1 MIRHVSAEFIFPVNG
16 EPLKNGIVSFNDSAE
31 IIKVYTSESGGDIPS
46 PVEHHKGIIVP
57 GFVNAHCHLELSH
70 MAGKLAPR
78 QGLISFLT
86 KVIKQRSA
94 DESVILQAMSDADR
108 TMHDN
113 GIVAVGDISNNIL
126 SKNIKEVS
134 ALHYHTFV
142 EFLGFDPHK
151 AGLEYEKALELL
163 RDFSP
168 LPASLAPHAPYS
180 VSKEL
185 LKLFQKN
192 NEGHAELTT
201 MHNQESDDEN
211 ELYRYKTGKFLDFY
225 KSLNLNVDF
234 FKPQARNSIQSVIP
248 LFSSKQRIL
257 LVHNTYTS
265 LKDIYFANRFNR
277 DIHWCF
283 CPNANLFIEGRLPK
297 IEMFKFHDF
306 NITVGTDSLASNEK
320 LCILSE
326 LKVIKEHF
334 PSLSF
339 AETIRWATINGARFL
354 GIDHK
359 FGSIEQGKSP
369 GLNLITNTVGMELTA
384 GSEVRKLI

>member
-1 MIRHVSAEFIFPVNG
+1 MIRHVSAEFIIPVYG
-16 EPLKNGIVSFNDSAE
+16 EPLKNGIVSINDTGE
-31 IIKVYTSESGGDIPS
+31 IINVYNSELGGVIPE
-46 PVEHHKGIIVP
+46 PIEHYKGIIVP

-70 MAGKLAPR
+70 MAGKITPK
-78 QGLISFLT
+78 QGLIPFLT
-86 KVIKQRSA
+86 KVIKRRSSE
-94 DESVILQAMSDADR
+94 ESLILHAMHDADN
-108 TMHDN
+108 TMREN

-126 SKNIKEVS
+126 SKNIKEAS
-134 ALHYHTFV
+134 TLHYHTFV
-142 EFLGFDPHK
+142 EFLGFDPRL
-151 AGLEYEKALELL
+151 AGSVYKKALELL

-192 NEGHAELTT
+192 TEGHSELTT

-211 ELYRYKTGKFLDFY
+211 QLYRYKTGKFLDFY
-225 KSLNLNVDF
+225 KNLNLNIDF

-248 LFSSKQRIL
+248 LFTSRQRIL

-265 LKDIYFANRFNR
+265 LKDVYFANRFNR

-297 IEMFKFHDF
+297 IEMFQFHDF
-306 NITVGTDSLASNEK
+306 NITVGTDSLASNDK

-334 PSLSF
+334 PSLSLT
-339 AETIRWATINGARFL
+339 ETIRWATINGARFL

-359 FGSIEQGKSP
+359 YGSIEQGKTP
-369 GLNLITNTVGMELTA
+369 GLNLITNTDGIELTA
-384 GSEVRKLI
+384 RSEVRKLI

>member
-16 EPLKNGIVSFNDSAE
+16 KPLKNGIVSINEAGE
-31 IIKVYTSESGGDIPS
+31 IINVYSSESGAIIPD
-46 PVEHHKGIIVP
+46 PIEHHKGIIVP

-94 DESVILQAMSDADR
+94 DESIILQAMSDADK
-108 TMHDN
+108 TMQDN

-126 SKNIKEVS
+126 SKSIKEAS
-134 ALHYHTFV
+134 DLHYHTFV
-142 EFLGFDPHK
+142 EFLSFDPHK
-151 AGLEYEKALELL
+151 AGLVYKKVLELL

-180 VSKEL
+180 VSKDL

-192 NEGHAELTT
+192 TEGHAELTT

-211 ELYRYKTGKFLDFY
+211 ELYRYKKGKFLDFY
-225 KSLNLNVDF
+225 TSLNLNIDF
-234 FKPQARNSIQSVIP
+234 FKPQARNSIQSVVP
-248 LFSSKQRIL
+248 LFASRQRVL

-297 IEMFKFHDF
+297 IEMFQFHDF

-354 GIDHK
+354 GVDHK
-359 FGSIEQGKSP
+359 FGSIEQGKTP
-369 GLNLITNTVGMELTA
+369 GLNLITNTVGMELTS